1 MGNALGARFTT
12 VLLAV
17 LSLTLLA
24 FGILNFEQQAYQL
37 PTDGVSWLDT
47 AEGVEA
53 WIVAPDG
60 PGYRAGIR
68 KADRLRSIGGRR
80 IERSTDAAREVF
92 QTGVWSQVTYEL
104 DRHGRAYQTT

>member
-53 WIVAPDG
+53 WIVAIDG
-60 PGYRAGIR
+60 PGNCADVR
-68 KADRLRSIGGRR
+68 KADRLTNQGWRSPTLSIGK
-80 IERSTDAAREVF
+80 RSTIGRSAA
-92 QTGVWSQVTYEL
+92 G
-104 DRHGRAYQTT
+104 